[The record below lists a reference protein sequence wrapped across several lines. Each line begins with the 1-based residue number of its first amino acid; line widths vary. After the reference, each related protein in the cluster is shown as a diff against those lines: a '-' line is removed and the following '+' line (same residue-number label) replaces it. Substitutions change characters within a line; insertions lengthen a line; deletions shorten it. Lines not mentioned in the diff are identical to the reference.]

1 METKKDLTKE
11 EKAMKLYEAMETVLR
26 QMEMS
31 EWKRVI
37 IQIIKTISA
46 TPEQEIPS
54 IDVYWLTMLYDMFE
68 KIEEAEIQEGRYET
82 ENVVCFYGINLYT

>member
-11 EKAMKLYEAMETVLR
+11 EKAMKLYEAIEFILK

-68 KIEEAEIQEGRYET
+68 KIEEAEI
-82 ENVVCFYGINLYT
+82 

>member
-11 EKAMKLYEAMETVLR
+11 EKAMKLYEAIEFTLK

-54 IDVYWLTMLYDMFE
+54 MDVYWLTILYEMFE
-68 KIEEAEIQEGRYET
+68 KIEEAEI
-82 ENVVCFYGINLYT
+82 

>member
-1 METKKDLTKE
+1 METKKNFTEE
-11 EKAMKLYEAMETVLR
+11 EKAMKLYEAMKTVLR

-68 KIEEAEIQEGRYET
+68 KIEEAEI
-82 ENVVCFYGINLYT
+82 

>member
-1 METKKDLTKE
+1 VRVDLKHPIHKSLKYNYGNEKE
-11 EKAMKLYEAMETVLR
+11 FYRRRKSYETVLR

-68 KIEEAEIQEGRYET
+68 KIEEAEI
-82 ENVVCFYGINLYT
+82 

>member
-1 METKKDLTKE
+1 
-11 EKAMKLYEAMETVLR
+11 
-26 QMEMS
+26 MEMS

-54 IDVYWLTMLYDMFE
+54 IDVYWLTMIYDMFE
-68 KIEEAEIQEGRYET
+68 KIEEAEI
-82 ENVVCFYGINLYT
+82 

>member
-11 EKAMKLYEAMETVLR
+11 EKAMKLYEAIEFTLK

-54 IDVYWLTMLYDMFE
+54 MDVYWLTMLYEMFE
-68 KIEEAEIQEGRYET
+68 KIEEAEI
-82 ENVVCFYGINLYT
+82 

>member
-1 METKKDLTKE
+1 METEKDLTKE
-11 EKAMKLYEAMETVLR
+11 EKAMKLYEAIEFTLK

-54 IDVYWLTMLYDMFE
+54 MDVYWLTMLYEMFE
-68 KIEEAEIQEGRYET
+68 KIEEAEI
-82 ENVVCFYGINLYT
+82 

>member
-11 EKAMKLYEAMETVLR
+11 EKAMKLYEAIEFTLK

-54 IDVYWLTMLYDMFE
+54 IDVYWLTMLYEMFE
-68 KIEEAEIQEGRYET
+68 KIEEAEI
-82 ENVVCFYGINLYT
+82 

>member
-68 KIEEAEIQEGRYET
+68 KIEEAEI
-82 ENVVCFYGINLYT
+82 